1 MHETAEL
8 LAGAEVVQRHLG
20 EVAALDGDDALMAVL
35 VRPLIDSE
43 REIAAAQKLVGRRRW
58 VGAEQSLE
66 LFRLCPGVAAQR
78 AGVGAV
84 GEQHRHRA
92 VALRLHAERAAE
104 LQRGG
109 QRRGQRQRLAGEPGD
124 RRVVGVPGQQRMRQR
139 PEPHQAAA
147 HGPAGQIER
156 RHPAWHDNVGHR
168 RTVAVEEGGGFGHH
182 PNIGIDR
189 RSGYRPLVPDVD
201 DLIGQR
207 AMRPE
212 DAPPVAALIRAALA
226 AQSVVTDPLPSALC
240 FTEADVTE
248 SLRIDGGG
256 VAELAD
262 GLAGP
267 ALWAEQ
273 DGGLYLGRLAVAP
286 ARRGRGIVKA
296 LVAAAE
302 AAARGAPARTCI

>member
-1 MHETAEL
+1 
-8 LAGAEVVQRHLG
+8 
-20 EVAALDGDDALMAVL
+20 
-35 VRPLIDSE
+35 
-43 REIAAAQKLVGRRRW
+43 
-58 VGAEQSLE
+58 
-66 LFRLCPGVAAQR
+66 
-78 AGVGAV
+78 
-84 GEQHRHRA
+84 
-92 VALRLHAERAAE
+92 
-104 LQRGG
+104 
-109 QRRGQRQRLAGEPGD
+109 
-124 RRVVGVPGQQRMRQR
+124 
-139 PEPHQAAA
+139 
-147 HGPAGQIER
+147 
-156 RHPAWHDNVGHR
+156 
-168 RTVAVEEGGGFGHH
+168 
-182 PNIGIDR
+182 
-189 RSGYRPLVPDVD
+189 VPDVD